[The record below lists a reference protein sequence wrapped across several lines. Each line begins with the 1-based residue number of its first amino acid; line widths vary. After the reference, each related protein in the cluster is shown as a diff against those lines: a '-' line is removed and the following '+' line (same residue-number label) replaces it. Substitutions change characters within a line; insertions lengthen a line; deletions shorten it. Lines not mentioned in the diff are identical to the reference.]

1 MKSELQDHKLSPL
14 NPPRPIS
21 LFLLLATLMLTA
33 CNNQND
39 STSDSDNV
47 SIKIPDVAS
56 KLDQMAGDLTATIAV
71 NGGTPQ
77 NMTVS
82 ATDATATLSN
92 IPIGSTGFTIV
103 FTYNL
108 DPFGPLVV
116 ASATQTLDVTAGSNT
131 LTFANADYDTAS
143 FDEDG
148 DGLSNIVELDESS
161 TTNPIVADAGV
172 CVLGTSLIGSCV
184 LGS

>member
-1 MKSELQDHKLSPL
+1 MKSELQNHKLSPL

-21 LFLLLATLMLTA
+21 LFLLLATLTLTA

-47 SIKIPDVAS
+47 SINIPYVVS
-56 KLDQMAGDLTATIAV
+56 NLDLAAGTLTATIAV

-77 NMTVS
+77 NLTVS

-92 IPIGSTGFTIV
+92 LSLGSTNFTIV
-103 FTYNL
+103 FRYEL
-108 DPFGPLVV
+108 GSYGPLGV
-116 ASATQTLDVTAGSNT
+116 ATATKNQNVTAGSNT
-131 LTFANADYDTAS
+131 LTFANAEYDTDF

-148 DGLSNIVELDESS
+148 DGISNIIELDEFS
-161 TTNPIVADAGV
+161 TTTPISCRLGFAAELGF
-172 CVLGTSLIGSCV
+172 CELGT
-184 LGS
+184 